1 MSRYTQSDRLQPSRP
16 KKTTQQTRLKLDQ
29 PNLNQTQT
37 DPPNTNKPEGPNSR
51 GPNDFQIGLET
62 LALFLLKPQRILEAS
77 GASNV
82 MSNKRPFVSRNSRTF
97 GERLLA
103 SCQGST
109 SATTFSLTSATGC
122 RATTG
127 AQTTPRSSPSSAHHA
142 SVLSRHRDPR
152 AHLLMRGKR

>member
-1 MSRYTQSDRLQPSRP
+1 
-16 KKTTQQTRLKLDQ
+16 
-29 PNLNQTQT
+29 
-37 DPPNTNKPEGPNSR
+37 
-51 GPNDFQIGLET
+51 
-62 LALFLLKPQRILEAS
+62 
-77 GASNV
+77 

-152 AHLLMRGKR
+152 AHLQTKERNRDRQRTNMERKNTIYRLNKYGKKSRISFQNM